1 MPSEFPNEFRDK
13 SPDTANETNAEFQ
26 RRTSITIGE
35 LRQKYGAHFA
45 PGYGDEDTLGQ
56 LLGRAG
62 FNTLDEY
69 LNQHH
74 HSITPNSSN

>member
-1 MPSEFPNEFRDK
+1 MSV
-13 SPDTANETNAEFQ
+13 TV
-26 RRTSITIGE
+26 GE

-45 PGYGDEDTLGQ
+45 PGYGDQDNLGE

-74 HSITPNSSN
+74 HDCMTPKSSN

>member
-1 MPSEFPNEFRDK
+1 MPSEFPNEFEDK
-13 SPDTANETNAEFQ
+13 SSDIANETNAEFQ
-26 RRTSITIGE
+26 RRMSTTIGE
-35 LRQKYGAHFA
+35 LRQRYGAHFA

-69 LNQHH
+69 LKQHH
-74 HSITPNSSN
+74 HSMTPNSSN

>member
-1 MPSEFPNEFRDK
+1 MPSE
-13 SPDTANETNAEFQ
+13 NETNAEFQ
-26 RRTSITIGE
+26 RRMSVTVGE

-45 PGYGDEDTLGQ
+45 PGYGDQDNLGE

-62 FNTLDEY
+62 FTTLDEY

-74 HSITPNSSN
+74 HDCMTPKSSN